1 MKKIC
6 IFSSQYLPHVGGV
19 ENYVDRFTKEL
30 VRLGHDVTIVTSSIE
45 GVPDV
50 EESNGRK
57 IYRLSSLS
65 LMEGRFPVLLPS
77 RALREFDK
85 MFRQA
90 NFDFVLVNTRFYL
103 ISLYAV
109 RLAKKCGVRCLLLD
123 HGTSH
128 LNAGNPIVSKTGEW
142 FEHGISWLD
151 KLYCKEFAG
160 VSGATL
166 EWVEHFGIHSD
177 KVLYNAIDEEEFE
190 RLKGKSERDF
200 RKEYHIPKEHIIISF
215 VGRLTIEKGVRE
227 LVHAMK
233 KVLEQREDV
242 WLLLAGDGYLRAE
255 LEAEQV
261 PHVHFLGQLPMT
273 DIVEVLSESDVFC
286 LPSVSEGFPTCVL
299 EAAMCENYIITT
311 YRGGAKEFIKSKEY
325 GLILPDNRE
334 EGLVRAILEIMK
346 DEEYRLDAAV
356 RAKKRL
362 LENYTWKHTAK
373 AFLDIVNE
381 RE

>member
-45 GVPDV
+45 GVPDKQ
-50 EESNGRK
+50 ENNGRK
-57 IYRLSSLS
+57 IYRLPSLS

-77 RALREFDK
+77 KTLREFGK
-85 MFRQA
+85 LFRQA
-90 NFDFVLVNTRFYL
+90 DFDFVLVNTRFYF

-128 LNAGNPIVSKTGEW
+128 LNAGNPIVSKCGEW

-151 KLYCKEFAG
+151 RIYCKEFAG

-190 RLKGKSERDF
+190 NLKEKSKRDF
-200 RKEYHIPKEHIIISF
+200 RKEFNIPKENTVVSF

-233 KVLEQREDV
+233 EILEQRDDV

-261 PHVHFLGQLPMT
+261 SHVHFLGQLPMI
-273 DIVEVLSESDVFC
+273 DIVEVLSESDIFC

-334 EGLVRAILEIMK
+334 EGLVNAILETV
-346 DEEYRLDAAV
+346 ENREYRLDAAA
-356 RAKKRL
+356 RAKERL
-362 LENYTWKHTAK
+362 LKNYTWKHTAK
-373 AFLDIVNE
+373 AFLDIINE
-381 RE
+381 RK